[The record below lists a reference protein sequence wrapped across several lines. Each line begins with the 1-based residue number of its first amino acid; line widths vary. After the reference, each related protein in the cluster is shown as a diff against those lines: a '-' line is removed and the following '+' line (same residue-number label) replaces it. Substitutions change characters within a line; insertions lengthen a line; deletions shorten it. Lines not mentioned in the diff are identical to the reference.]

1 MKLKKK
7 KLHEIEKKK
16 KFHVKLKK
24 KKIYFKE
31 QINNLKTEFPYLR
44 A

>member
-24 KKIYFKE
+24 KKSISKSKLT
-31 QINNLKTEFPYLR
+31 I
-44 A
+44 

>member
-24 KKIYFKE
+24 K
-31 QINNLKTEFPYLR
+31 NLFQR
-44 A
+44 AN

>member
-16 KFHVKLKK
+16 KFHVKFKK
-24 KKIYFKE
+24 KKSISKSKLT
-31 QINNLKTEFPYLR
+31 I
-44 A
+44 

>member
-1 MKLKKK
+1 MKLKKKK

-24 KKIYFKE
+24 K
-31 QINNLKTEFPYLR
+31 NLFQR
-44 A
+44 AN